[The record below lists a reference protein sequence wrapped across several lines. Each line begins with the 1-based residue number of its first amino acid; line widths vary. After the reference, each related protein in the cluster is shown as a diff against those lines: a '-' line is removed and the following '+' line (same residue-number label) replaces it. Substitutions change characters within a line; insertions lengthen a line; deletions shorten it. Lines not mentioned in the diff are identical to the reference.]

1 LIQVI
6 QDKYMNIPLIQVPI
20 QIQQKIFSKRNN
32 LGAIKSIINQKIK
45 KLLQYGLISEKSL
58 IQAIRPEMIPSL
70 TTNQ

>member
-1 LIQVI
+1 MIQVI